1 MSEKLI
7 TPEFIHLRTHSAF
20 SLSESAIKI
29 DDLIKHAK
37 TLGLPAVG
45 LTDNGNLFGSLE
57 FSYAA
62 SGAGIQPIIGA
73 VMEVLLPGREDVT
86 RGASRTGQLVLLAK
100 DQQGYQNLLK
110 LVSLAHKRKGDAEAK
125 PVMLMEDLDG
135 ASEGLIALSGG
146 CDGVLGRYF
155 SAKQS
160 ALGGEILEK
169 FKRLFE
175 GRFYIEIQRINHP
188 QEAELEPIFLDLAYR
203 HELPLVAT
211 NDCYFLTREMHE
223 AANVLLCINDGR
235 YIGEADRRTY
245 TSEQY
250 FKGTEEMQA
259 LFADLPEALANTVV
273 IAKRCAV
280 MSPSRQPIL
289 PSFPTG
295 DGRSESEEL
304 IHQAEEGLKMRVGDV
319 PEEYAERLKFELDV
333 IIRMQFAGY
342 FLIVSDFIRWAK
354 ESGIPVGPGRGS
366 GAGSLVAWAL
376 QITDLDPIRFG
387 LLFERFLNPERVSM
401 PDFDV
406 DFCQDRR
413 DEVIA
418 YVREKYGADK
428 VAHIITF
435 GKLQARAVLRD
446 VGRVLQMPYGQID
459 RICKM
464 IPFNPAAPVTLQ
476 EAINMD
482 EELRRERD
490 SDPTVAR
497 LLDIGLK
504 LEGLYRHA
512 STHAAGVVIA
522 DRPLD
527 ELIPVYYDPRTP
539 LPITQYAMKYAEM
552 SGLVKF
558 DFLGLKTL
566 TVIAEAVKL
575 LKKRGI
581 DLDITAIPLD
591 DKPSYKLLADGRT
604 TGVFQVES
612 AGMRD
617 ALRKLKP
624 DTFEDIIALISL
636 YRPGPMENI
645 PTYIARKHG
654 RERPDYLHP
663 LLEPCLKETF
673 GVIIY
678 QEQVMEIAK
687 VLAGY
692 SLGGAD
698 LLRRAMGKKIKA
710 EMDAQGAL
718 FVKGASER
726 GVNEEQAASIFE
738 LVAKFAGY
746 GFNKS
751 HAAAYALIGYQTA
764 YLKANYPVEFLAA
777 SMNLDIG
784 DTDKLSVF
792 REEASQNDIK
802 ILPPDVNKSGAL
814 FTVEEAGGKLAIRY
828 ALGGLKG
835 VGPAAMKELEAERVA
850 NGPFKDIFDL
860 AERLD
865 PKVFTKRQ
873 IESLAKSGAF
883 DALIENRR
891 MIFENATLLSRFN
904 AQAFEEKQSQQV
916 NLFGGAEAEHAAH
929 PALSECEDWAP
940 TERLLQ
946 EYEAIGFYLSAHPL
960 DAVFGGFRDAGVI
973 PIRQLESRLQERSTK
988 IKLAGVVTGITQ
1000 RVSGGKRFAYVKL
1013 SDPSGLIEIS
1023 IFNENLITQ
1032 SRDMLESKKPLLFA
1046 ADGRKDEGGVR
1057 VIADS
1062 ISFLEQQIAKPQP
1075 RFQLALTSARMAESL
1090 AALLKAR
1097 AEGGDA
1103 LLEVSVP
1110 TPVGLDVLLTLPGKY
1125 QVEEADL
1132 EPFGQV
1138 KKAA

>member
-1 MSEKLI
+1 MPAP
-7 TPEFIHLRTHSAF
+7 TFVHLRTHSAF

-29 DDLIKHAK
+29 DDLIAHAK
-37 TLGLPAVG
+37 KLGIPAVG

-73 VMEVLLPGREDVT
+73 VIQVVLPGREDAT
-86 RGASRTGQLVLLAK
+86 RNTPRTGDLVLIAK
-100 DQQGYQNLLK
+100 NQQGYHHLLK
-110 LVSLAHKRKGDAEAK
+110 LVSLAHSRKGDAEAT
-125 PVMLMEDLDG
+125 PTLNLQDLEGHTD
-135 ASEGLIALSGG
+135 GLIALTGG
-146 CDGVLGRYF
+146 VNGMLGRYF
-155 SAKQS
+155 AGKQS
-160 ALGGEILEK
+160 ALAGKVLEQLK
-169 FKRLFE
+169 SFFPGHL
-175 GRFYIEIQRINHP
+175 YVEIQRISHP
-188 QEAELEPIFLDLAYR
+188 LEAELEPIFLDLAYR

-211 NDCYFLTREMHE
+211 NDCYFLMRDMHE
-223 AANVLLCINDGR
+223 AANVLLCISDGK
-235 YIGEADRRTY
+235 YISEADRRTFMAD
-245 TSEQY
+245 QY
-250 FKGTEEMQA
+250 FRTTEEMQA
-259 LFADLPEALANTVV
+259 LFADLPEAIANTVV
-273 IAKRCAV
+273 IARRCGV
-280 MSPSRQPIL
+280 MSPARNPML

-295 DGRSESEEL
+295 AGRSESEEL
-304 IHQAEEGLKMRVGDV
+304 VHQAKEGLKFRLGGVEN
-319 PEEYAERLKFELDV
+319 PEYTARLQFELDV

-342 FLIVSDFIRWAK
+342 FLIVSDFIKWSK
-354 ESGIPVGPGRGS
+354 DNDIPVGPGRGS
-366 GAGSLVAWAL
+366 GAGSLVAWSL
-376 QITDLDPIRFG
+376 LITDLDPIRFG

-401 PDFDV
+401 PDFDI
-406 DFCQDRR
+406 DFCQERR

-418 YVREKYGADK
+418 YVREKYGSDR

-476 EAINMD
+476 QAIDMD
-482 EELRRERD
+482 AELRRERD
-490 SDPTVAR
+490 ADQTVAR

-539 LPITQYAMKYAEM
+539 LPITQYAMKQTEQ

-575 LKKRGI
+575 LKLRDI
-581 DLDITAIPLD
+581 NLDITTIPLD
-591 DKPSYKLLADGRT
+591 DAPSYKLLADGRT

-645 PTYIARKHG
+645 PTYIARKHK
-654 RERPDYLHP
+654 RERPDYMHP

-710 EMDAQGAL
+710 EMDAQGAM
-718 FVKGASER
+718 FVKGAVER
-726 GVNEEQAASIFE
+726 GVNEDQASGIFE

-784 DTDKLSVF
+784 DTDKLTLF
-792 REEASQNDIK
+792 REEAVLNGIAV
-802 ILPPDVNKSGAL
+802 LPPDVNKSCAK
-814 FTVEEAGGKLAIRY
+814 FTVEKQEDGKLAIRY
-828 ALGGLKG
+828 ALGALKG
-835 VGPAAMKELEAERVA
+835 VGPAAMQELQEERA
-850 NGPFKDIFDL
+850 KNGAFKDIFDL
-860 AERLD
+860 SERLD

-873 IESLAKSGAF
+873 IESLAKAGAF
-883 DALIENRR
+883 DSISNNRR
-891 MIFENATLLSRFN
+891 SMFENATLLARYNS
-904 AQAFEEKQSQQV
+904 QAFEEKQSQQV
-916 NLFGGAEAEHAAH
+916 NLFGGGESQHTTRPNLAEITDW
-929 PALSECEDWAP
+929 PMSE
-940 TERLLQ
+940 RMQQ
-946 EYEAIGFYLSAHPL
+946 EYDAVGFYLSGHPL
-960 DAVFGGFRDAGVI
+960 EPYLPGLKASGVG
-973 PIRQLESRLQERSTK
+973 PIRTLEQRLSDRSTK
-988 IKLAGVVTGITQ
+988 IRLAGVVTSTSY
-1000 RVSGGKRFAYVKL
+1000 RVSNGRKFAYFKL
-1013 SDPSGLIEIS
+1013 SDPSGIIEIS
-1023 IFNENLITQ
+1023 IFNEFILNE
-1032 SRDMLESKKPLLFA
+1032 SRELLESKQPVLVMA
-1046 ADGRKDEGGVR
+1046 EARKDEGGIR
-1057 VIADS
+1057 VSADS
-1062 ISFLEQQIAKPQP
+1062 VTRLEQKIVKVTPVYH
-1075 RFQLALTSARMAESL
+1075 LVLDSARMAESL
-1090 AALLKAR
+1090 TALLKTRENGEAKL
-1097 AEGGDA
+1097 A
-1103 LLEVSVP
+1103 VTVP
-1110 TPVGLDVLLTLPGKY
+1110 TQAGMEVDISLPGKY
-1125 QVEEADL
+1125 DVNESDL
-1132 EPFGQV
+1132 GAFGQV
-1138 KKAA
+1138 SVAA